1 MSGLFN
7 IAGSALRANQQ
18 GLAAV
23 SQNIANVN
31 TEGFGRQQVRMSS
44 GVGGNVTA
52 EVERSYSA
60 WAENALTDAQSS
72 FGASQ
77 AKSNAL
83 DRLESFFSVGEGS
96 LASAF
101 ARLQDAFSDL
111 AAAPNVRGVRAA
123 ALEEARTVASRF
135 QGLDRQLANLDRQLE
150 QEVQVTVDRI
160 NRLTGEL
167 ADLNRGLSA
176 TGESS
181 GLLDLQSQLLSELAL
196 ELGVRSTRRDDGQVD
211 LFLPSGQALVRGAE
225 RYALSAGT
233 ATEGPFANRL
243 SVEGSSRDASFGL
256 TGGRLAGLFEAR
268 EDSVVPLR
276 RQLDRLAIAF
286 SAQSN
291 GAQQAGFTAAGAPGT
306 DLFSVGLLTTQGR
319 ADPDNA
325 GNAELSVNV
334 DQAEALEASAY
345 ELTFDGADATVR
357 RIPSGD
363 VVFLGPPGDL
373 SNQPLDGLTFTLDAG
388 ALAAGDRY
396 RFEPLSGAAARIET
410 VLEDPEGLALN
421 RASFTPALVDFGGAV
436 PPDFSLSLP
445 EPQALTAPLPTP
457 LVLTVVD
464 VAGDLVLDDGNGAR
478 YPFVLDQA
486 LTLAPYGLEMT
497 ISGTPAAGDQI
508 SLTAQSA
515 GGADGGQAQLLAED
529 RALLEDGTTAAEGY
543 GSLLGFAAAA
553 SNRAGLQLEAAEVS
567 RVDAQEFRD
576 AQAGVNLDEE
586 AADLLRYQQAY
597 QAAARIINTAD
608 TLFQSILSIGR

>member
-225 RYALSAGT
+225 PYALSAAT
-233 ATEGPFANRL
+233 ATE
-243 SVEGSSRDASFGL
+243 
-256 TGGRLAGLFEAR
+256 
-268 EDSVVPLR
+268 
-276 RQLDRLAIAF
+276 
-286 SAQSN
+286 
-291 GAQQAGFTAAGAPGT
+291 AP
-306 DLFSVGLLTTQGR
+306 S
-319 ADPDNA
+319 P
-325 GNAELSVNV
+325 
-334 DQAEALEASAY
+334 
-345 ELTFDGADATVR
+345 
-357 RIPSGD
+357 I
-363 VVFLGPPGDL
+363 
-373 SNQPLDGLTFTLDAG
+373 
-388 ALAAGDRY
+388 ALAWKGIVVMR
-396 RFEPLSGAAARIET
+396 PLA
-410 VLEDPEGLALN
+410 
-421 RASFTPALVDFGGAV
+421 
-436 PPDFSLSLP
+436 
-445 EPQALTAPLPTP
+445 
-457 LVLTVVD
+457 
-464 VAGDLVLDDGNGAR
+464 
-478 YPFVLDQA
+478 
-486 LTLAPYGLEMT
+486 
-497 ISGTPAAGDQI
+497 
-508 SLTAQSA
+508 
-515 GGADGGQAQLLAED
+515 
-529 RALLEDGTTAAEGY
+529 
-543 GSLLGFAAAA
+543 
-553 SNRAGLQLEAAEVS
+553 
-567 RVDAQEFRD
+567 
-576 AQAGVNLDEE
+576 
-586 AADLLRYQQAY
+586 
-597 QAAARIINTAD
+597 
-608 TLFQSILSIGR
+608 